1 MTTRTKEQI
10 TNAIITYFENNED
23 IFNDCIEEL
32 DSYNCYLND
41 ERYYEIHC
49 LHLPACLRM
58 IEETKMRLERGE
70 HDDN

>member
-1 MTTRTKEQI
+1 MG
-10 TNAIITYFENNED
+10 FELVKTG
-23 IFNDCIEEL
+23 ICIGCPHANLEL
-32 DSYNCYLND
+32 NSFYYGND

-70 HDDN
+70 QDG